1 MMPVCSENKIFI
13 FQLITTLKH
22 QKMANFSC
30 FLDVERHI
38 SKMGG
43 RNLMK
48 FSHFVQ
54 YATRMMSIFSEGKN
68 INVTMLRL
76 KTLKND

>member
-1 MMPVCSENKIFI
+1 MG
-13 FQLITTLKH
+13 
-22 QKMANFSC
+22 NFSC
-30 FLDVERHI
+30 FLDVERQV
-38 SKMGG
+38 SMVGG
-43 RNLMK
+43 RNLLNFK
-48 FSHFVQ
+48 HIVQ